1 MGKVLRFLRPEPDP
15 APEPPA
21 PPSPDLEP
29 RPAAATEIAGPV
41 PSSPFP
47 VVPEG
52 WPVLQ
57 VEAYPVDVTEVDERE
72 GFATFRGYAVNHPRV
87 GPQFWPGTIEC
98 RIAGTSHRLGALGHA
113 RLAKGQEVLLKR
125 EPQNREDPNAVQVFD
140 CDGERHIGYLPR
152 DVAETVASWAGPR
165 GLLLGLWVKN
175 GERVGGRL
183 LIANEPLRLKVVER
197 PPGEAELVDAAT
209 RDLGDGV
216 TIEEWASTWLK
227 GRQHS
232 ERVVQDDLRILSRYV
247 FPILGGQR
255 LAELS
260 TQDCERWVE
269 SVSSA
274 PKSPRHRAARL
285 LAQFLWAAHERG
297 HCAGADVWGVVRID
311 RQ

>member
-1 MGKVLRFLRPEPDP
+1 MGKLLRFLRPGPVP

-21 PPSPDLEP
+21 SPSSLPEP
-29 RPAAATEIAGPV
+29 ATATEPAESV
-41 PSSPFP
+41 RRSPFP

-52 WPVLQ
+52 WPVLE
-57 VEAYPVDVTEVDERE
+57 VEAYRVDVTEVDERE

-87 GPQFWPGTIEC
+87 GPQFWPGTIES
-98 RIAGTSHRLGALGHA
+98 RIAGTSHRLGVLCHA

-125 EPQNREDPNAVQVFD
+125 EPQNREDRNAVQVFD
-140 CDGERHIGYLPR
+140 CDGERHIGYLPK
-152 DVAETVASWAGPR
+152 DVAEAVASWASPR
-165 GLLLGLWVKN
+165 GVLLGLWVKD

-197 PPGEAELVDAAT
+197 PPGEEELVDAAT
-209 RDLGDGV
+209 RDLGDDV
-216 TIEEWASTWLK
+216 TVEDWARTWLES
-227 GRQHS
+227 RQHS
-232 ERVVQDDLRILSRYV
+232 ERVVKDDLRILSRYV
-247 FPILGGQR
+247 FPVLGAQR

-260 TQDCERWVE
+260 TQDCERWAE

-285 LAQFLWAAHERG
+285 LAQLFWAAHERG
-297 HCAGADVWGVVRID
+297 RCAGVDVWGVVRID